1 MADKEPDLTQPLLD
15 QDDGSDKTTSLQSV
29 NLADLEDTE
38 ATLKSD
44 VKSVDPTIGTTKDDE
59 GDDEQVLLDEEWIR
73 KNSPRYGDHDRDM
86 TLTRK
91 IGLYLMQYGMDFF
104 LLKHVCI
111 YKCLCV
117 CVHVLS
123 KNSLFRI

>member
-1 MADKEPDLTQPLLD
+1 MADQEHDLTQPLLD

-44 VKSVDPTIGTTKDDE
+44 VKSVAPTIGTTKDDE

-104 LLKHVCI
+104 
-111 YKCLCV
+111 Y
-117 CVHVLS
+117 
-123 KNSLFRI
+123 